1 LEWIGYIWDL
11 IILNP
16 LINVLIMLSDYL
28 FNSFGLAIIV
38 LTIVVNLLMY
48 PLTQK
53 QLKASKA
60 MQSLQAEIAEIR
72 KKYAKDKQKAAQE
85 QMRLM
90 KQSGVSPAGC
100 LLPMLVQMPVWIALY
115 QSILRLLATVP
126 EGFLDLS
133 QRLYTSWS
141 AVFSQ
146 VPLGSHFLFFDLAA
160 PGQASVPNMILAILV
175 GVTQWVQQKMTT
187 PTTDDPQQRTQS
199 QMMLWMMPLMFA
211 FLALSF
217 PGGLAL
223 YWVASTTIRIVMQY
237 FATGWG
243 GLIPSAAG
251 GKVAKDKEIKGQ
263 ATRQK
268 KPSTEPET
276 SADIVVEP
284 SPAQKE
290 GLSDGESGD
299 KRQDRGGSYPK
310 SLRAIRRQ
318 SGRGRGHRR
327 KRR

>member
-1 LEWIGYIWDL
+1 LEWIGNIWDL

-16 LINVLIMLSDYL
+16 LINALIMLSSYL
-28 FNSFGLAIIV
+28 FHSFGLAIIV

-60 MQSLQAEIAEIR
+60 MQSLQAEIAEVR

-90 KQSGVSPAGC
+90 KKSGVSPAGC

-115 QSILRLLATVP
+115 QSILRLLATAP
-126 EGFLDLS
+126 EGFLNLS

-141 AVFSQ
+141 SVFSQ
-146 VPLGSHFLFFDLAA
+146 VPLQSHFLWLDLAA
-160 PGQASVPNMILAILV
+160 PDMFLAILV
-175 GVTQWVQQKMTT
+175 GVTMWVQQKMTT

-211 FLALSF
+211 FLTMSLPS
-217 PGGLAL
+217 GLAV

-243 GLIPSAAG
+243 GLFSSAAG
-251 GKVAKDKEIKGQ
+251 SKVAKDKEIKGRE
-263 ATRQK
+263 TRQK
-268 KPSTEPET
+268 ESSTEGT
-276 SADIVVEP
+276 GADISAE
-284 SPAQKE
+284 SSSAQKE
-290 GLSDGESGD
+290 GLSYGESGD
-299 KRQDRGGSYPK
+299 KRQDRGGSYPT

-318 SGRGRGHRR
+318 SGGGRSHRR

>member
-1 LEWIGYIWDL
+1 MEWIGYIWDL

-16 LINVLIMLSDYL
+16 LINVLIMLSGYL

-115 QSILRLLATVP
+115 QSILRLLATAP

-146 VPLGSHFLFFDLAA
+146 VPLGSHFLWLDLAA
-160 PGQASVPNMILAILV
+160 PDMFLAILV
-175 GVTQWVQQKMTT
+175 GITMWVQQKMTT

-211 FLALSF
+211 FLCLSF
-217 PGGLAL
+217 PSGLAV
-223 YWVASTTIRIVMQY
+223 YWVASTTIRIVLQY

-243 GLIPSAAG
+243 GLIRSGAG
-251 GKVAKDKEIKGQ
+251 GKVARDKVIKGGASQ
-263 ATRQK
+263 QK
-268 KPSTEPET
+268 KPLTESDT
-276 SADIVVEP
+276 SADIVVES

-290 GLSDGESGD
+290 GLENGQSGG
-299 KRQDRGGSYPK
+299 KRQDRGGRYPT

-318 SGRGRGHRR
+318 SGGSRSHRR